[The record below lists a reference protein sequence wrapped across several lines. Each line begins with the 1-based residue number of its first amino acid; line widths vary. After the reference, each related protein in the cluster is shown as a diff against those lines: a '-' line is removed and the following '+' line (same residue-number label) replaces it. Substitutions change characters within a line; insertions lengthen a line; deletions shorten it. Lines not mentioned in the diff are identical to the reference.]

1 MVQPRRDSSR
11 SLRDRWL
18 VWVVLVAGRMNRIG
32 VAILMALVACGSARL
47 PRPTYV
53 QQPSEALLEADYPP
67 PPARSEVVPAS
78 PRSDA
83 VWIDGEWL
91 WQGARYAWKT
101 GRWVVPPAS
110 ASYAPW
116 TSVRGPRGTFYIA
129 EGKWRDGKGVALADP
144 PALSV
149 AKVRAGSVVNPEGE
163 AVERTPNVRPA
174 TVESLERKGR
184 PEKKKDGGPPET
196 PSGATPTGTEPKS
209 GPSVDGGAGTAVD
222 AGLPD
227 A

>member
-1 MVQPRRDSSR
+1 MH
-11 SLRDRWL
+11 
-18 VWVVLVAGRMNRIG
+18 RIG
-32 VAILMALVACGSARL
+32 VGILMALVACGSARL

-53 QQPSEALLEADYPP
+53 QQPSEALLEANYPP
-67 PPARSEVVPAS
+67 PPGKSEVVPAS

-91 WQGARYAWKT
+91 WQGSRYAWKT
-101 GRWVVPPAS
+101 GRWVVAPAS
-110 ASYAPW
+110 ASYSPW

-129 EGKWRDGKGVALADP
+129 KGTWRDGKGVALADP
-144 PALSV
+144 PALSI
-149 AKVRAGSVVNPEGE
+149 AKVRAGSMVNSEGE
-163 AVERTPNVRPA
+163 EVERTPNVRA
-174 TVESLERKGR
+174 DTAESLERKGR
-184 PEKKKDGGPPET
+184 LETKDGGPPET

-209 GPSVDGGAGTAVD
+209 GPSVDGGASTPVD

>member
-1 MVQPRRDSSR
+1 MRR
-11 SLRDRWL
+11 L
-18 VWVVLVAGRMNRIG
+18 G
-32 VAILMALVACGSARL
+32 VGIVMALVACGSARL
-47 PRPTYV
+47 PKPTYM
-53 QQPSEALLEADYPP
+53 QQPSEALQQADFPP
-67 PPARSEVVPAS
+67 PPARSEVVPAA

-83 VWIDGEWL
+83 VWIDGEWV
-91 WQGARYAWKT
+91 WQGSRYAWKT

-116 TSVRGPRGTFYIA
+116 TSVRGSMGTFYIA
-129 EGKWRDGKGVALADP
+129 EGKWRDGKGLEVADP

-149 AKVRAGSVVNPEGE
+149 AKVRAGAVVNSEGE
-163 AVERTPNVRPA
+163 EVERTPNVRPDTA
-174 TVESLERKGR
+174 ESLSRKSR
-184 PEKKKDGGPPET
+184 LEKKDGGPPET

-209 GPSVDGGAGTAVD
+209 GPSVD